1 MHSSESEFAPQDH
14 PRSWALFMLSK
25 RLETSMFPSVA
36 ADTSVMVPLRPT
48 AGMIDVMCFAEGAVQ
63 SISLAPPSA
72 WKYSTTLTSEE
83 STCS

>member
-36 ADTSVMVPLRPT
+36 ADTSVIVPLRLT

-63 SISLAPPSA
+63 SISFAPPSA
-72 WKYSTTLTSEE
+72 
-83 STCS
+83 

>member
-1 MHSSESEFAPQDH
+1 
-14 PRSWALFMLSK
+14 
-25 RLETSMFPSVA
+25 MFPSVA

-63 SISLAPPSA
+63 SISLAPPST

-83 STCS
+83 STCSWAPSVFASAAFEVPDETA